1 MRYMGRIAT
10 GETKIIGRGL
20 RLFLFINEN
29 THDIRKY
36 EKNKF
41 ASKYGTSATEG

>member
-1 MRYMGRIAT
+1 MGKIAT
-10 GETKIIGRGL
+10 DEPKIIGRGL

-29 THDIRKY
+29 RHKNRKY
-36 EKNKF
+36 EKDKF